1 MIRRRLT
8 YARIVS
14 AIALVIAVG
23 GTAVAANLPGTN
35 SVRSSDIK
43 NGHVKRP
50 DLGASAVTG
59 RAIAPR
65 SVDGTALSVFEAV
78 EEAHADSQTDNG
90 LFDEGPILYEGAGF
104 ALRGDCRVD
113 GGVTFVRL
121 QALVDPGTAFEYDT
135 FGDATESGSGLGGE
149 TELFTISDPAPSS
162 GLATFALT
170 TSAGAQL
177 TGRAM
182 LAQTAA
188 APQCIFRLHL
198 QDA

>member
-8 YARIVS
+8 YARVVS
-14 AIALVIAVG
+14 ALALAIAVA

-43 NGHVKRP
+43 NGQVKRP
-50 DLGASAVTG
+50 DFDVSAVTG
-59 RAIAPR
+59 KAIAPR
-65 SVDGTALSVFEAV
+65 SVDGGALSVFEEV
-78 EEAHADSQTDNG
+78 EEAHGDAQVDNA

-113 GGVTFVRL
+113 GGVTFARL
-121 QALVDPGTAFEYDT
+121 HAIVDAGTAFEYAA
-135 FGDATESGSGLGGE
+135 FGDANQGGSGLGGE
-149 TELFTISDPAPSS
+149 TELFTLSGSAPSS

-170 TSAGAQL
+170 TSGGAQV

-182 LAQTAA
+182 LAQAPA
-188 APQCIFRLHL
+188 APQCVFRVHL
-198 QDA
+198 QDS